1 MTPTDFKSGMR
12 RLAAGVSLVTVA
24 TAEGRHGL
32 IATAVTSLSAEPPSL
47 LICVNASASI
57 HEHLRGAPA
66 FCVNVLS
73 RSQQPVAERFA
84 QPHDRHTRFELG
96 DWTEL
101 ETGAPAL
108 RGAQVSFDCRPAQTV
123 SFGTHTIFIGEV
135 VAVTDWASPADPLL
149 YHEGRF
155 QALPRSEPV

>member
-1 MTPTDFKSGMR
+1 MDPNDFKSGMR
-12 RLAAGVSLVTVA
+12 RLAAGVSLVTCEA
-24 TAEGRHGL
+24 GNARHGL

-57 HEHLRGAPA
+57 HEHLSEARS

-73 RSQQPVAERFA
+73 RDQQDVAMRFA
-84 QPHDRHTRFELG
+84 TPRDRETRFEMG
-96 DWTEL
+96 EWSAL

-108 RGAQVSFDCRPAQTV
+108 RGAQVSFDCRPAQKS

-135 VAVTDWASPADPLL
+135 VAVTDWGSPSDPLL
-149 YHEGRF
+149 YHEGKF
-155 QALPRSEPV
+155 ASLTGAEHA